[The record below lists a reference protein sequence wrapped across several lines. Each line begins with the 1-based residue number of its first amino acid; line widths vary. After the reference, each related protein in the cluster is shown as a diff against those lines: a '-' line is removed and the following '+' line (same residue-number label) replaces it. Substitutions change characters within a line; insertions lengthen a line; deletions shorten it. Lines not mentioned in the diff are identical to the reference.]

1 MVEKFEG
8 GTQVECPLYYM
19 TEFGVPE
26 DDEVLAH
33 GAEVPGPTAG
43 PDGTPAGERA

>member
-8 GTQVECPLYYM
+8 GSHVDCPLYYM

-33 GAEVPGPTAG
+33 GAVVPEPAAV
-43 PDGTPAGERA
+43 PDGTPAGDRA